1 MKRFI
6 AITILAVGLIPS
18 LPVDFASA
26 IVPNQTDLQR
36 HCRDR
41 LGFGQTEP
49 VYGSLLLQLRR
60 CIDNTRDQYEH
71 ASKLLRRAGITHYSS
86 VAKENAPSFGR
97 ETQRSLNERML
108 DQERT
113 RKSYYHNV
121 PLEDREFILQ
131 EHRRSKRLIVQ
142 EQQRL
147 LLRQKRAKLSRW
159 RQAIQTCRYYV
170 AEDRHDCVQYEL
182 VTP

>member
-1 MKRFI
+1 MKRII
-6 AITILAVGLIPS
+6 AITILAIGLIPS
-18 LPVDFASA
+18 LPVDFATA
-26 IVPNQTDLQR
+26 IVPNQTALQR

-41 LGFGQTEP
+41 LGFGPTEP

-60 CIDNTRDQYEH
+60 CIDNTRIQYEH
-71 ASKLLRRAGITHYSS
+71 ASRVLNRAGIMHYSS
-86 VAKENAPSFGR
+86 VTRDATYGR
-97 ETQRSLNERML
+97 ETQRSLNTRMQ

-121 PLEDREFILQ
+121 PLADRESILQ

-147 LLRQKRAKLSRW
+147 LLRQKRMKLQRW
-159 RQAIQTCRYYV
+159 RQAIQTCTYSV
-170 AEDRHDCVQYEL
+170 SEDRHDCVQYEL
-182 VTP
+182 TSP